1 MMSRRL
7 YDKIAEYVYETVES
21 DSDLPTLNIVIDDL
35 IVYIETVFCN
45 EPNLNLIITEL
56 NSFDRKELASYIITH
71 INILETLV

>member
-56 NSFDRKELASYIITH
+56 NSFDRKDLASYIITH

>member
-1 MMSRRL
+1 MSRRL